1 MGIYDFSHNN
11 DFDSVADDVADIDI
25 DIVVVIM
32 MMMMM
37 RILSAYL

>member
-11 DFDSVADDVADIDI
+11 DFDSVGDDVADIDV

-32 MMMMM
+32 MMMR